1 MADLVQQV
9 NEMKLTFKQN
19 LLDNA
24 KDILIQ
30 EFNEMLDEMKMK
42 GYVITDKEAI
52 RYLYQKQLEQS
63 NFRPDIIQMV
73 SKKEIDII

>member
-9 NEMKLTFKQN
+9 NEMKLTFEQN